1 MTLTWPWALVGLLA
15 VPAFVI
21 AYRRLLGRQQARRD
35 ALAEQG
41 LVVTRSTPSTR
52 PDRWRHVAPL
62 LLLAALTLMTLA
74 LTRPVASIG
83 EPRSEGTVV
92 LAFDVSTSMAA
103 TDVTPTRLG
112 AAQAAARA
120 FVEKQPAA
128 VRVAV
133 VAFGGTGVV
142 SQRPTTDRASVL
154 AAIARLRPQGETSLG
169 DGILGGL
176 SAIAGRPIRAGGDT
190 EAGPSDETPIG
201 YYGGTAIVLLT
212 DGENT
217 SGPDPAGLAD
227 LASAAGVRIDPIG
240 LGSAAGTVL
249 QIKGFSIATALDES
263 TLKTIAKTTNGT
275 YRSAADAASLAQ
287 VYDSIELMWTTRTV
301 PHEVTS
307 LVAGAGLL
315 FLIAGAAL
323 SVLRQ
328 GRVI

>member
-15 VPAFVI
+15 VPALVI
-21 AYRRLLGRQQARRD
+21 AYRRLLERQRARRD
-35 ALAEQG
+35 ALAAQG
-41 LVVTRSTPSTR
+41 LVVTPPASSAG
-52 PDRWRHVAPL
+52 PDRWRHVAPV
-62 LLLAALTLMTLA
+62 LLLAALTLMVLA
-74 LTRPVASIG
+74 LTRPVATIA
-83 EPRSEGTVV
+83 EPRREGTVV

-103 TDVTPTRLG
+103 TDVAPTRLG

-120 FVEKQPAA
+120 FVDKQPAS
-128 VRVAV
+128 VRIGV

-142 SQRPTTDRASVL
+142 SQRPTTERAAVL

-176 SAIAGRPIRAGGDT
+176 SAIAGRPIRPAADT
-190 EAGPSDETPIG
+190 ETGPADKTPIG

-217 SGPDPAGLAD
+217 SGPDPAELAG

-249 QIKGFSIATALDES
+249 QVKGFSIATALDET
-263 TLKTIAKTTNGT
+263 TLKAIAKTTNGT

-287 VYDSIELMWTTRTV
+287 VYDSVELMWTTRSV

-307 LVAGAGLL
+307 LVARAGMLL
-315 FLIAGAAL
+315 LLAGAAL